1 MFIQSHNGMEVYND
15 SRDFVS
21 SQLASTRNV
30 HSNLFNDWCAPSPVV
45 CIVFQACHDIC
56 LLRYRFT
63 GGLNRQIEHH
73 LFPTLP
79 RHNLAKAQKL
89 TRALCSNHGIYYEV
103 RPTCAAGRCCAP
115 RVT

>member
-1 MFIQSHNGMEVYND
+1 MEVYND

-30 HSNLFNDWCAPSPVV
+30 HSNLFNDWCASSPS
-45 CIVFQACHDIC
+45 AC
-56 LLRYRFT
+56 LLLRPCRNPCPWRCRFT

-89 TRALCSNHGIYYEV
+89 TRALCSKHGIYYEV
-103 RPTCAAGRCCAP
+103 RTTCAEGHCSP